1 MPSERVVFVHGAG
14 SFGAAAWPRQHG
26 LALNYDCLFIKRHGF
41 DAVEEPQAPD
51 LEADIAII
59 REALGEG
66 GHLVAHS
73 AGAIPAMLAALRD
86 PGRVY
91 SLILCE
97 PAVFSLT
104 RDLPATAA
112 HRELLQPLFNAAPDM
127 SDEDF
132 EREFVRRVFAVEA
145 AAAGRAARPGHTAP
159 ADEAARRSA
168 ARLRLQ
174 TPPWEAPLDIVPG
187 VPTLV
192 LTGGWEPLYEE
203 VADFLVSTGAEHR
216 QVGGNHR
223 PQDTGAGRK
232 AIREFLAAARRTVA
246 GEGRMDAGDRRMD
259 AGEGRTEAGD
269 R

>member
-1 MPSERVVFVHGAG
+1 MPLDRVVFVHGAG

-26 LALNYDCLFIKRHGF
+26 LALDYDCLFIKRHGF
-41 DAVEEPQAPD
+41 DDVAEPQAPD
-51 LEADIAII
+51 LEVDISVI

-73 AGAIPAMLAALRD
+73 AGAVPAMVAALRD

-112 HRELLQPLFNAAPDM
+112 HRELLQPLFDAAPDM
-127 SDEDF
+127 TDEDF
-132 EREFVRRVFAVEA
+132 EREYVRRVFTGE
-145 AAAGRAARPGHTAP
+145 AGRAARPGHTAP

-174 TPPWEAPLDIVPG
+174 TPPWEAPLEIVPG

-203 VADFLVSTGAEHR
+203 VADFLVSTGAEHL

-223 PQDTGAGRK
+223 PQDTGTGKR
-232 AIREFLAAARRTVA
+232 AIREFLAAARRTEVGSA
-246 GEGRMDAGDRRMD
+246 PGVGGAEATDR
-259 AGEGRTEAGD
+259 
-269 R
+269 

>member
-1 MPSERVVFVHGAG
+1 MPAERVVFVHGSG

-26 LALNYDCLFIKRHGF
+26 LALDYDCLFLKRHGF
-41 DAVEEPQAPD
+41 DAVAPPEAPD
-51 LEADIAII
+51 LEADVALI

-66 GHLVAHS
+66 GHLVAHA
-73 AGAIPAMLAALRD
+73 AGAVPAMLAALRD
-86 PGRVY
+86 PGKVF

-104 RDLPATAA
+104 RDLPATKA
-112 HRELLQPLFNAAPDM
+112 HRELLQPLFDAAPEM
-127 SDEDF
+127 SDEEY
-132 EREFVRRVFAVEA
+132 EREFVRRVFAADA
-145 AAAGRAARPGHTAP
+145 AAAGRAARPGHSAP

-174 TPPWEAPLDIVPG
+174 TPPWDAPLDIVPG

-203 VADFLVSTGAEHR
+203 VAEFLVSTGAKHS

-223 PQDTGAGRK
+223 PQDTGTGRK
-232 AIREFLAAARRTVA
+232 AIRDFITDSRRTAA
-246 GEGRMDAGDRRMD
+246 GSK
-259 AGEGRTEAGD
+259 
-269 R
+269 